1 MVEERGDIK
10 VLMGELI
17 KRANDSDR
25 RLRNLELRTDRSESS
40 LLTLEQTLLTSLN
53 ELKINFEKISLKLT
67 LLSEKIAAVEVEL
80 GKVTKELEKKAGKQD
95 LKEIQSYIDLV
106 SPVTAKFVTREE
118 LDRALEDEFA
128 RKA

>member
-67 LLSEKIAAVEVEL
+67 PFPEPFLLS
-80 GKVTKELEKKAGKQD
+80 
-95 LKEIQSYIDLV
+95 
-106 SPVTAKFVTREE
+106 F
-118 LDRALEDEFA
+118 
-128 RKA
+128 